1 MLARIWILPRPIG
14 SVRGAFGYAA
24 NPEARQ
30 IDHMGADANS
40 KDWGQA
46 KGIDHKLQHARR
58 SSNCFGGS
66 STHNVQPCLV
76 EKARRTGSCDVTQNR
91 PCLRSV
97 MMSAGP
103 GPKTSKVGSEL
114 RVHNVQYLLNEL
126 IRLKT
131 SERAFSVQLGLA
143 SMSPGFATPQFRC
156 KFRLCASQ
164 AHPHTAKWEFP
175 KIWQTSVGP
184 IKAMSNQ
191 SNLGSL
197 ALRSFQIEPEGHCA
211 RRLSH
216 QQHSAGILGGTRT
229 S

>member
-1 MLARIWILPRPIG
+1 MGLKGLPGLHGMLARIWILPRPIG

-143 SMSPGFATPQFRC
+143 SMSPGFATPQFQVQVQTMRKPGSSTYC
-156 KFRLCASQ
+156 QVGVSQ
-164 AHPHTAKWEFP
+164 NMANF
-175 KIWQTSVGP
+175 S
-184 IKAMSNQ
+184 
-191 SNLGSL
+191 
-197 ALRSFQIEPEGHCA
+197 
-211 RRLSH
+211 
-216 QQHSAGILGGTRT
+216 RT
-229 S
+229 Y